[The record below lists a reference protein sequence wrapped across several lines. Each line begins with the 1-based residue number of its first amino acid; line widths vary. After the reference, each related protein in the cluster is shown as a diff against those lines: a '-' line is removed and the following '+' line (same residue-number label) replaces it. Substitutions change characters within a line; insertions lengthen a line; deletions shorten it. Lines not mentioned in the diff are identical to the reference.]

1 MLKKKLTL
9 LACWGVGG
17 ACWVALTLGTL
28 IWPHVLSQ
36 LWIFWPCIVLMA
48 GLMGAG
54 LVIGLGT
61 GQVLAF
67 RPEKVRKGYW
77 RVAMV
82 AVALLPL
89 LTWALRGYAFAHA
102 AYASRAAVEQEAMLA
117 AVTIK
122 LYAEDPPPER
132 AAQLAGLYYRLT
144 GVAVPVKQAD
154 GGYRLFTPAP
164 ADETRWLETEAVQR
178 ENDEAL
184 DFTQAQALLNLRLAA
199 AYALI
204 LFCVV
209 MGGLALPALRKPKA
223 HGTGGVA
230 AAEREQGS

>member
-1 MLKKKLTL
+1 VLKKKLTL

-17 ACWVALTLGTL
+17 ACWVVLTLGTL
-28 IWPHVLSQ
+28 TWPRVLPQ
-36 LWIFWPCIVLMA
+36 AWIFWPCIVLMA
-48 GLMGAG
+48 GLIGAG

-61 GQVLAF
+61 GQVLSF
-67 RPEKVRKGYW
+67 RPEKMRKGYW
-77 RVAMV
+77 RLAMV

-89 LTWALRGYAFAHA
+89 MTWALRGYAFAYSAYESKA
-102 AYASRAAVEQEAMLA
+102 AIEQEAMLA

-132 AAQLAGLYYRLT
+132 AALLAGCYYRLT
-144 GVAVPVKQAD
+144 GVAVPFKQAN

-164 ADETRWLETEAVQR
+164 EDETRWLETEAVQR
-178 ENDEAL
+178 EYDETL
-184 DFTQAQALLNLRLAA
+184 DFYHAQALLNLRLAA

-223 HGTGGVA
+223 HGATGG
-230 AAEREQGS
+230 AAEGEQGS

>member
-1 MLKKKLTL
+1 MALKKKLTL

-17 ACWVALTLGTL
+17 ACWVVLMLGTM
-28 IWPHVLSQ
+28 IWPHVLPQ
-36 LWIFWPCIVLMA
+36 PWVFWPCIVLMA
-48 GLMGAG
+48 GLMGGG

-77 RVAMV
+77 RLAMV

-89 LTWALRGYAFAHA
+89 MTWALRGYAFAHT
-102 AYASRAAVEQEAMLA
+102 AYESKAAVEQEAMLA

-122 LYAEDPPPER
+122 LYAENPPPER
-132 AAQLAGLYYRLT
+132 AALLAGCYYRMT
-144 GVAVPVKQAD
+144 GLAVPVKQAD
-154 GGYRLFTPAP
+154 GTYRLFTPAP
-164 ADETRWLETEAVQR
+164 ADETQWLETEAVQR
-178 ENDEAL
+178 EYDEAL
-184 DFTQAQALLNLRLAA
+184 DFYQAQALLNLRLAA
-199 AYALI
+199 AYAFI

-223 HGTGGVA
+223 NGADDDDTTGSA
-230 AAEREQGS
+230 